1 MSSKNVII
9 VTGGTHGIGAAIVQ
23 KLALEGKTVI
33 FTGRDTLAG
42 EDVQKGAPNS
52 EFMRADMSNPDD
64 ITLVVDHAKAI
75 GEGSISGLV
84 NNAGTT
90 SRLAFSETTL
100 EEWDRVFAVNTR
112 AVFQTIRCALPS
124 LIQAR
129 GAVVNMGSIAGKV
142 GEEGLATYC
151 ASKGAIISLTQALAL
166 EYGKDVRFNAICPG
180 QIATR
185 MMSRVMTNA
194 PYLDALMHRIP
205 TGRLGQPE
213 EVANATSW
221 LLSEQSSFINGV
233 ILSVDGGESS
243 GYMTPQIPSEK
254 PA

>member
-1 MSSKNVII
+1 MNNKNVII
-9 VTGGTHGIGAAIVQ
+9 VTGGTHGIGAAIVR

-33 FTGRDTLAG
+33 FTGRDLLAG
-42 EDVQKGAPNS
+42 KEVQKTAQNS
-52 EFMRADMSNPDD
+52 EFVFADMANPNDVAS
-64 ITLVVDHAKAI
+64 VVDRAKSI
-75 GEGSISGLV
+75 GEGYISGLV

-90 SRLAFSETTL
+90 SRLEFSETTL

-112 AVFQTIRCALPS
+112 AVFETIRCALPY
-124 LIQAR
+124 LIKSR

-151 ASKGAIISLTQALAL
+151 ASKGAVISLTQALAL
-166 EYGKDVRFNAICPG
+166 EYGNNVRFNAICPG

-185 MMSRVMTNA
+185 MMSRVITNL
-194 PYLDALMHRIP
+194 PYLDALMQRIP

-221 LLSEQSSFINGV
+221 LLSEQSSFVNGV

-243 GYMTPQIPSEK
+243 GYMTPKITMENET
-254 PA
+254 